1 MKTIHALLAFATLSS
16 GAAFAT
22 VNVNTAQQSELQRTL
37 GLDKFKAKA
46 IIEYRAQNGYFTSLD
61 DLEKLPG
68 FSKDVME
75 KVRPQLALTGP
86 AFTAPAPAVAPS
98 PKARK

>member
-1 MKTIHALLAFATLSS
+1 MKTIQALFAIAMLSI

-22 VNVNTAQQSELQRTL
+22 VNVNTAQQSELQLTQ
-37 GLDKFKAKA
+37 GLDKHKAKA
-46 IIEYRAQNGYFTSLD
+46 IIEYRAQNGYFTSID

-75 KVRPQLALTGP
+75 RVRPQLALTGP
-86 AFTAPAPAVAPS
+86 AFTAPAAAVAPA
-98 PKARK
+98 PKVRK